1 MRLPFQH
8 DAFHAENC
16 LQSTAMSFATDT
28 LALAQAAY
36 QKALAGQ
43 TVQFGERRFS
53 PHQIDLLRKEVQY
66 WETRVAEENAAS
78 SGNARRAPMR
88 FHL

>member
-1 MRLPFQH
+1 
-8 DAFHAENC
+8 
-16 LQSTAMSFATDT
+16 MSFASET

-53 PHQIDLLRKEVQY
+53 THNIEELLKQVKHWQSVVDA
-66 WETRVAEENAAS
+66 ETARAAGRS
-78 SGNARRAPMR
+78 SRAPIR
-88 FHL
+88 FNL